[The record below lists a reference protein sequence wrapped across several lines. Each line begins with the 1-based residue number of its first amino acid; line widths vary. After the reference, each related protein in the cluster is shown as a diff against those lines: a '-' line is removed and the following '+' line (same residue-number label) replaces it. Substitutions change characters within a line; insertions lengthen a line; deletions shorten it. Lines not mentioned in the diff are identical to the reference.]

1 MGSTISCEGQRGSLI
16 VMVLSSVFAWGR
28 SPRLKGR
35 RRMFC
40 FELAVDAAA
49 AGGLVEVA
57 GFVAAAAVASASSP
71 ALASFFSTDA
81 L

>member
-1 MGSTISCEGQRGSLI
+1 
-16 VMVLSSVFAWGR
+16 
-28 SPRLKGR
+28 
-35 RRMFC
+35 MFC

-57 GFVAAAAVASASSP
+57 GFVAAAAAVASAFSP

>member
-1 MGSTISCEGQRGSLI
+1 
-16 VMVLSSVFAWGR
+16 
-28 SPRLKGR
+28 
-35 RRMFC
+35 MFC

-57 GFVAAAAVASASSP
+57 GFVAAAVASASSP

>member
-1 MGSTISCEGQRGSLI
+1 
-16 VMVLSSVFAWGR
+16 
-28 SPRLKGR
+28 
-35 RRMFC
+35 MFC